1 MYTDENVNFPI
12 NNCSFI
18 VRIVALRN
26 KTRRRLRWRACVDG
40 KIDCFWRFERPFTI
54 VFNRRLV
61 AFYLQQPQP
70 LPPPQM
76 QERMRM
82 SHTMS
87 QLPIP
92 PILPPQPQQL
102 RSIKSKTMSHVLQP
116 HPFVPFVKIPFM
128 LCTSLKIRIA
138 PTLPY
143 ATFEICVTKAL
154 NGFEINIFLCGS
166 IKANDRNSCG
176 IAAYARGVG
185 VMLALLQHRLKVVD
199 CAR

>member
-1 MYTDENVNFPI
+1 
-12 NNCSFI
+12 
-18 VRIVALRN
+18 
-26 KTRRRLRWRACVDG
+26 
-40 KIDCFWRFERPFTI
+40 
-54 VFNRRLV
+54 
-61 AFYLQQPQP
+61 
-70 LPPPQM
+70 
-76 QERMRM
+76 
-82 SHTMS
+82 MS
-87 QLPIP
+87 Q
-92 PILPPQPQQL
+92 Q
-102 RSIKSKTMSHVLQP
+102 LQP
-116 HPFVPFVKIPFM
+116 HPFAPFVKNPFI
-128 LCTSLKIRIA
+128 LCTSFYIRIA